1 MDPAADGSVLGEP
14 DERSVIAA
22 CLCLEGYNTVG
33 ESLYFVNP
41 DRGTEAGSRPRCAWL
56 FP

>member
-1 MDPAADGSVLGEP
+1 M
-14 DERSVIAA
+14 IAA

-41 DRGTEAGSRPRCAWL
+41 DRGDGSWFEASLRLVISIGDHD
-56 FP
+56 FYM